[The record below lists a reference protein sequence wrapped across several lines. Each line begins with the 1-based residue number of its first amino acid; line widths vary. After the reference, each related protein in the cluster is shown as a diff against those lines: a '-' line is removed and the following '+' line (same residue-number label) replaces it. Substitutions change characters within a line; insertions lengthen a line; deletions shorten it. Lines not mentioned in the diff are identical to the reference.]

1 MSMTHRRRRGTA
13 PAGRS
18 PPAAGTPGPTSLV
31 LHATVEALEPTVL
44 HAEAQAS
51 VAALLK
57 AGESANSV
65 RSYASALRYWAA
77 WFQLRY
83 RAAITLP
90 VPVPVVLQFLVDHV
104 QRPGAAPRTGAAPGT
119 GPADGSPWGGTLLHD
134 LPPAIEAALVAGG
147 FKAKRGA
154 PALATV
160 MHRLAVL
167 SKAHQLRELTNPVRD
182 PAVQELVRRIR
193 RGHAT
198 RGVRPQAKTALT
210 RDPLTALLATC
221 SDGLKGDRDRALL
234 LFAFASG
241 GRRRSEV
248 AGALMEHLE
257 KLDERTYLYRL
268 GHSKAD
274 QTGTGTQADAVKPI
288 IGAAATALT
297 AWLSASGVTSGPIFR
312 RIHKT
317 RPGGPLT
324 GQAVWLI
331 VKRRAALAKLK
342 GDFGAHSL
350 RSGFV
355 TEAGRQ
361 AVPLKEA
368 MALTGHRSLTTFLR
382 YYQSGAVQSSAAA
395 DLLGAFADE

>member
-1 MSMTHRRRRGTA
+1 MAQRRRRATA
-13 PAGRS
+13 PAGS
-18 PPAAGTPGPTSLV
+18 TTPPAGRTAGPTDLV
-31 LHATVEALEPTVL
+31 LHTTVRALDPTIL

-51 VAALLK
+51 AVALLK
-57 AGESANSV
+57 EGEAANTV

-83 RAAITLP
+83 RVALALP
-90 VPVPVVLQFLVDHV
+90 VPVPVVVQFVVDHV
-104 QRPGAAPRTGAAPGT
+104 LRTTP
-119 GPADGSPWGGTLLHD
+119 DGSLVCD
-134 LPPAIEAALVAGG
+134 LPPAIDAALVAGG
-147 FKAKRGA
+147 FKTKQGA

-160 MHRLAVL
+160 LHRLAVL

-182 PAVQELVRRIR
+182 PAVRELVQRIR

-221 SDGLKGDRDRALL
+221 TDGLKGVRDRALL

-248 AGALMEHLE
+248 AGARMEHLE
-257 KLDERTYLYRL
+257 KVDDRTYLYRL
-268 GHSKAD
+268 GQSKTD
-274 QTGTGTQADAVKPI
+274 QAGTGSQADAVKPVV
-288 IGAAATALT
+288 GAAATALS

-312 RIHKT
+312 RIYKS
-317 RPGGPLT
+317 RPGGPLS

-331 VKRRAALAKLK
+331 VKRRAALAKLE

-361 AVPLKEA
+361 AVPLKDA
-368 MALTGHRSLTTFLR
+368 MALTGHRSLMTFLR
-382 YYQSGAVQSSAAA
+382 YYQSGTVQSSAAA
-395 DLLGAFADE
+395 DLLATLPQE

>member
-1 MSMTHRRRRGTA
+1 MPNSRRRATPRRDPTA
-13 PAGRS
+13 L
-18 PPAAGTPGPTSLV
+18 T
-31 LHATVEALEPTVL
+31 LHATVQALDPQVL
-44 HAEAQAS
+44 HAQAQAS

-57 AGESANSV
+57 EGESANTA

-104 QRPGAAPRTGAAPGT
+104 RRTGGADAAGAADAARA
-119 GPADGSPWGGTLLHD
+119 ADGGLVHD
-134 LPPAIEAALVAGG
+134 LPAAIDAALVAGG
-147 FKAKRGA
+147 FKVRLGV
-154 PALATV
+154 PALSTV

-167 SKAHQLRELTNPVRD
+167 SKAHQLRELANPVRD

-221 SDGLKGDRDRALL
+221 TDGLRGTRDRALL
-234 LFAFASG
+234 LFAWASG

-248 AGALMEHLE
+248 AAARMEHLQ
-257 KLDERTYLYRL
+257 KIDDHTYLYRL
-268 GHSKAD
+268 VHSKTD
-274 QTGTGTQADAVKPI
+274 QAGTAATAEAVKPVVGI
-288 IGAAATALT
+288 AAQALT
-297 AWLSASGVTSGPIFR
+297 AWLTASGVTSGPVFR
-312 RIHKT
+312 RLYKS
-317 RPGGPLT
+317 RPGGALS

-331 VKRRAALAKLK
+331 IKRRVALAKLE

-361 AVPLKEA
+361 AIPLKEA
-368 MALTGHRSLTTFLR
+368 MGLTGHRSLVTFLR

-395 DLLGAFADE
+395 DLLKTVAEK

>member
-1 MSMTHRRRRGTA
+1 MTQRRRRATA
-13 PAGRS
+13 PARGT
-18 PPAAGTPGPTSLV
+18 PPAGGTAGPTSLV
-31 LHATVEALEPTVL
+31 LHATVEALDPQVL
-44 HAEAQAS
+44 HAETQAS
-51 VAALLK
+51 VVALLK
-57 AGESANSV
+57 EGESANTV

-83 RAAITLP
+83 HAALALP

-104 QRPGAAPRTGAAPGT
+104 LRS
-119 GPADGSPWGGTLLHD
+119 PAGGDSAIASPAGGTLVHD
-134 LPPAIEAALVAGG
+134 LPAAIDAALVAGG

-167 SKAHQLRELTNPVRD
+167 SKAHQLRELPNPVRD
-182 PAVQELVRRIR
+182 PAVQEVVRRIR

-210 RDPLTALLATC
+210 RDPLAALLATC
-221 SDGLKGDRDRALL
+221 TDGVKGIRDRALL

-257 KLDERTYLYRL
+257 KVDDRTYLYRMA
-268 GHSKAD
+268 HSKTD
-274 QTGTGTQADAVKPI
+274 QTGTGSQADAVKPI
-288 IGAAATALT
+288 VGAAAAALT

-312 RIHKT
+312 RLHKT
-317 RPGGPLT
+317 RPGGRLS

-331 VKRRAALAKLK
+331 VKRRAALAKLE

-368 MALTGHRSLTTFLR
+368 MALTGHRSLATFLR

-395 DLLGAFADE
+395 DLLGALPDDSAAR

>member
-1 MSMTHRRRRGTA
+1 MPQRRRRATA
-13 PAGRS
+13 PAGRT
-18 PPAAGTPGPTSLV
+18 PPAGGIPAGGTPEPLRLV

-44 HAEAQAS
+44 HAQTQAS
-51 VAALLK
+51 LAALLK
-57 AGESANSV
+57 EGESANTL

-83 RAAITLP
+83 RAALTLP

-104 QRPGAAPRTGAAPGT
+104 QRSPAGGNSPTAAPA
-119 GPADGSPWGGTLLHD
+119 GGMVVHD
-134 LPPAIEAALVAGG
+134 LPAAIEAALVAGG
-147 FKAKRGA
+147 FKVRRGA

-167 SKAHQLRELTNPVRD
+167 SKAHQLRELANPVRD

-198 RGVRPQAKTALT
+198 RGVRPAAKTALT
-210 RDPLTALLATC
+210 KDPLTALLATC
-221 SDGLKGDRDRALL
+221 TDGLIGVRDRALL
-234 LFAFASG
+234 LFAWASG

-248 AGALMEHLE
+248 AGARMEQLE
-257 KLDERTYLYRL
+257 KVDEQTYLYRL
-268 GHSKAD
+268 GHSKTDPA
-274 QTGTGTQADAVKPI
+274 GTGAQADAVKPV

-297 AWLSASGVTSGPIFR
+297 AWLTASGVTSGPIFR

-317 RPGGPLT
+317 RPGGPLS

-331 VKRRAALAKLK
+331 IKRRAALAKLK

-382 YYQSGAVQSSAAA
+382 YYQAGAVQSSAAA
-395 DLLGAFADE
+395 DLLGAVAHE

>member
-1 MSMTHRRRRGTA
+1 MTQRRRRATA
-13 PAGRS
+13 PARGT
-18 PPAAGTPGPTSLV
+18 PPAGGTAGPTSLV
-31 LHATVEALEPTVL
+31 LHATVEALDPQVL
-44 HAEAQAS
+44 HAETQAS
-51 VAALLK
+51 VVALLK
-57 AGESANSV
+57 EGESTNTV

-83 RAAITLP
+83 HAALALP

-104 QRPGAAPRTGAAPGT
+104 RRS
-119 GPADGSPWGGTLLHD
+119 PAGGDSAIASPAGGTLVHD
-134 LPPAIEAALVAGG
+134 LPAAIDAALVAGG

-167 SKAHQLRELTNPVRD
+167 SKAHQLRELPNPVRD

-198 RGVRPQAKTALT
+198 RGVRPDAKTALT

-221 SDGLKGDRDRALL
+221 TDGLKGVRDRALL

-241 GRRRSEV
+241 GRRRSEI
-248 AGALMEHLE
+248 ADARMEQLE
-257 KLDERTYLYRL
+257 KVDAQTYLYRL
-268 GHSKAD
+268 GQSKTD
-274 QTGTGTQADAVKPI
+274 QAGTGAQPDAVKPVV
-288 IGAAATALT
+288 GAAATALS
-297 AWLSASGVTSGPIFR
+297 AWLSVSGVTSGPIFR
-312 RIHKT
+312 RIHKS
-317 RPGGPLT
+317 RPGGPLS

-331 VKRRAALAKLK
+331 VKRRAALAKLE

-361 AVPLKEA
+361 AVPLKDA
-368 MALTGHRSLTTFLR
+368 MALTGHRSLATFLR
-382 YYQSGAVQSSAAA
+382 YYQSGTVQSSAAA
-395 DLLGAFADE
+395 DLLATLPQE

>member
-1 MSMTHRRRRGTA
+1 MLHSTA
-13 PAGRS
+13 
-18 PPAAGTPGPTSLV
+18 
-31 LHATVEALEPTVL
+31 EALDPQVL

-51 VAALLK
+51 VAALWQE
-57 AGESANSV
+57 GESANTV
-65 RSYASALRYWAA
+65 RSYASALRYWVA

-83 RAAITLP
+83 HAALTLP

-104 QRPGAAPRTGAAPGT
+104 LRSPAGGDSATACLAGGA
-119 GPADGSPWGGTLLHD
+119 WVHD
-134 LPPAIEAALVAGG
+134 LPAAIDAALVAGG
-147 FKAKRGA
+147 FKTKRGA

-167 SKAHQLRELTNPVRD
+167 SKAHQLRELPNPVRD

-193 RGHAT
+193 RGHAA
-198 RGVRPQAKTALT
+198 RGVRPDAKTALT

-221 SDGLKGDRDRALL
+221 TDGLKGVRDRALL

-248 AGALMEHLE
+248 AGARMEQLE
-257 KLDERTYLYRL
+257 KVDEHTYLYRL
-268 GHSKAD
+268 GQSKTD
-274 QTGTGTQADAVKPI
+274 QSGTGAQPDAVKPVV
-288 IGAAATALT
+288 GAAATALS

-317 RPGGPLT
+317 RPGGPLS

-331 VKRRAALAKLK
+331 VKRRAALAKLE

-368 MALTGHRSLTTFLR
+368 MALTGHRSISTFLR

-395 DLLGAFADE
+395 DLFGAAANE

>member
-1 MSMTHRRRRGTA
+1 MTQRRRRATA
-13 PAGRS
+13 PAG
-18 PPAAGTPGPTSLV
+18 GTPAGRVPQGGDATGPASLV

-51 VAALLK
+51 VVTLLK
-57 AGESANSV
+57 EGESANTV

-83 RAAITLP
+83 RVALALP
-90 VPVPVVLQFLVDHV
+90 IPVPVVVQFVVDHV
-104 QRPGAAPRTGAAPGT
+104 PRTTP
-119 GPADGSPWGGTLLHD
+119 DGTLVSD
-134 LPPAIEAALVAGG
+134 LPPAIDAALVAGG
-147 FKAKRGA
+147 FKTNRGA

-167 SKAHQLRELTNPVRD
+167 SKTHQLRDLANPVRD
-182 PAVQELVRRIR
+182 PAVRELVQRIR

-221 SDGLKGDRDRALL
+221 TDGLKGVRDRALL

-248 AGALMEHLE
+248 AGARMEHLE
-257 KLDERTYLYRL
+257 KVDAQTYLYRL
-268 GHSKAD
+268 GQSKTD
-274 QTGTGTQADAVKPI
+274 QAGTGTQADAVKPVV
-288 IGAAATALT
+288 GAAATALS

-312 RIHKT
+312 RIYKS
-317 RPGGPLT
+317 RPGGPLS

-331 VKRRAALAKLK
+331 VKRRAALAKLE

-361 AVPLKEA
+361 AVPLKDA
-368 MALTGHRSLTTFLR
+368 MALTGHRSLMTFLR
-382 YYQSGAVQSSAAA
+382 YYQSGTVQSSAAA
-395 DLLGAFADE
+395 DLLATLPQE